1 MNTLTWF
8 VWLKIRIWRK
18 VHPLPR
24 AGRCRKED
32 TCPQEPLCR
41 SWGQCSWGWLIIHKM
56 CQAPF
61 WTFCMCFFNLFKN
74 HVIAHCENEEI
85 RSQRGGATYL
95 LSERAG
101 TRTPGFDAE
110 LLHRPLLLGLVSAH
124 SSTILSHSP
133 KLSPPWAWRLGG
145 PQWKT
150 GHSSLLRNV
159 KRSLES
165 VSGTAWSRTHFR
177 AHN

>member
-61 WTFCMCFFNLFKN
+61 QTFRMCFFNLSKN

-85 RSQRGGATYL
+85 RAQRGWATYL
-95 LSERAG
+95 VHCQKGL
-101 TRTPGFDAE
+101 E
-110 LLHRPLLLGLVSAH
+110 LGHQVLMLNYC
-124 SSTILSHSP
+124 
-133 KLSPPWAWRLGG
+133 
-145 PQWKT
+145 T
-150 GHSSLLRNV
+150 GHC
-159 KRSLES
+159 
-165 VSGTAWSRTHFR
+165 FR
-177 AHN
+177 AWFLHTAPQSSHVPPNYPHPGPGDWEVPSGKRDTPPS